1 MRGKEGVE
9 TGETTSMMKER
20 KSTTNIG
27 ASLTWTSGIK
37 MRAANKAVTQ
47 NANTSLY
54 INMARYRSGHKVLWI
69 WLKRVWGRQHIKPF
83 RDTGVMS
90 YRPYVV

>member
-1 MRGKEGVE
+1 MNDEGGK
-9 TGETTSMMKER
+9 
-20 KSTTNIG
+20 KSTTNMG
-27 ASLTWTSGIK
+27 ASLTRTSGIK
-37 MRAANKAVTQ
+37 KRAVNTAVTQ
-47 NANTSLY
+47 NANTSLNM
-54 INMARYRSGHKVLWI
+54 NMARYRNGHKVLWI